1 MRVSRT
7 MITPYAAESLRRGAG
22 RGDVTGSGLS
32 LPRSGFELWHS
43 TTVNQLQARD
53 RGASSPNIGIGRAA
67 AILIVGAAVLISG
80 CGQIPSPMPAPDAPA
95 SSVAPSPIPSA
106 SGIGGAT
113 GDVCEYSVSG
123 DAARPVKPPP
133 TTGVPTSGTIS
144 YVLAMSN
151 GKVTITLDRTKAP
164 CTVNS
169 FVSLADQGYFDNTK
183 CHRLADSGIFVL
195 QCGDPTGTGNGGP
208 GYEFANETDGTES
221 YTEGVVAMANGG
233 PGTNGSQFF
242 LVWADSTSLDQTPN
256 FTIFGTMDKASRD
269 VVASMAGEGQDG
281 SNADG
286 TGRPNNPCEI
296 ASVTK
301 V

>member
-1 MRVSRT
+1 V
-7 MITPYAAESLRRGAG
+7 A
-22 RGDVTGSGLS
+22 
-32 LPRSGFELWHS
+32 LWHS
-43 TTVNQLQARD
+43 TTVNQLRVSVSRAGGDRARC
-53 RGASSPNIGIGRAA
+53 ASSSKRRAGRVPAAMIIG
-67 AILIVGAAVLISG
+67 VAVLISG
-80 CGQIPSPMPAPDAPA
+80 CGQIPSPPPVPEAPA
-95 SSVAPSPIPSA
+95 SSLAPSPVPSA
-106 SGIGGAT
+106 SGIA

-123 DAARPVKPPP
+123 DAARPVRPPP

-144 YVLAMSN
+144 YVLAMTN
-151 GKVTITLDRTKAP
+151 GEVTITLDRTKAP

-169 FVSLADQGYFDNTK
+169 FVSLADQGYFDDTK

-242 LVWADSTSLDQTPN
+242 LVWADSTSLDETPN
-256 FTIFGTMDKASRD
+256 FTIFGSMNKESRD
-269 VVASMAGEGQDG
+269 VVASMGGEGQDG

-296 ASVTK
+296 ATVTK
-301 V
+301 A

>member
-1 MRVSRT
+1 
-7 MITPYAAESLRRGAG
+7 
-22 RGDVTGSGLS
+22 LS
-32 LPRSGFELWHS
+32 LPGSRVALWHS
-43 TTVNQLQARD
+43 TTVNQL
-53 RGASSPNIGIGRAA
+53 GASVSRAA
-67 AILIVGAAVLISG
+67 RRAIAAIVVGAAVLISG
-80 CGQIPSPMPAPDAPA
+80 CGQIPSSLPAPDPPA
-95 SSVAPSPIPSA
+95 SSGIRSPEPSVSR
-106 SGIGGAT
+106 IGGDP
-113 GDVCEYSVSG
+113 GDICEYSLSG
-123 DAARPVKPPP
+123 DSARPVTPPP
-133 TTGVPTSGTIS
+133 ANGVPTSGTIS
-144 YVLAMSN
+144 YLLEMTN

-195 QCGDPTGTGNGGP
+195 QCGDPTGTGKGGP

-256 FTIFGTMDKASRD
+256 FTIFGEMDKASRD

-286 TGRPNNPCEI
+286 TGRPNNPCAI
-296 ASVTK
+296 ATVTRA
-301 V
+301 

>member
-7 MITPYAAESLRRGAG
+7 MITPYAAGPLRC
-22 RGDVTGSGLS
+22 GSGVDDFTVEGLS
-32 LPRSGFELWHS
+32 LPGGAVALCHS
-43 TTVNQLQARD
+43 TTVNQLR
-53 RGASSPNIGIGRAA
+53 RSSGSRKGAGRATA
-67 AILIVGAAVLISG
+67 AVIVGVAGVISG
-80 CGQIPSPMPAPDAPA
+80 CGQIPSSPPAPDAPA
-95 SSVAPSPIPSA
+95 SSVAHSPAPSA
-106 SGIGGAT
+106 SRIGGDT

-123 DAARPVKPPP
+123 DAARPVTPPP
-133 TTGVPTSGTIS
+133 TNGVPTSGTIS
-144 YVLAMSN
+144 YVLAMTN

-208 GYEFANETDGTES
+208 GYEFADETDGTES

-242 LVWADSTSLDQTPN
+242 LVWADSTSLDQIPN
-256 FTIFGTMDKASRD
+256 FTIFGKMNKESRD

-286 TGRPNNPCEI
+286 TGRPNNPSEI
-296 ASVTK
+296 ATVTRA
-301 V
+301 

>member
-1 MRVSRT
+1 MNRYGAARVLRLHGG
-7 MITPYAAESLRRGAG
+7 SLSLP
-22 RGDVTGSGLS
+22 GSGLA
-32 LPRSGFELWHS
+32 LWHS
-43 TTVNQLQARD
+43 TTVNQLRASPAPAR
-53 RGASSPNIGIGRAA
+53 RATA
-67 AILIVGAAVLISG
+67 TIVVGVVVLVSG
-80 CGQIPSPMPAPDAPA
+80 CGQLPNPLPAADPPA
-95 SSVAPSPIPSA
+95 SSVAQSPAPSA
-106 SGIGGAT
+106 SRIGSDQ
-113 GDVCEYSVSG
+113 GDICEYSLSG
-123 DAARPVKPPP
+123 DAARPVTPPP
-133 TTGVPTSGTIS
+133 TNRVPTSGTIS
-144 YVLAMSN
+144 YVLAMTN

-169 FVSLADQGYFDNTK
+169 FVSLADQGYFDNTR

-195 QCGDPTGTGNGGP
+195 QCGDPTSTGSGGP
-208 GYEFANETDGTES
+208 GYEFADETDGTES

-242 LVWADSTSLDQTPN
+242 LVWADSTNLDQTPN
-256 FTIFGTMDKASRD
+256 FTIFGKMNKPSRD

-296 ASVTK
+296 ASVTR

>member
-1 MRVSRT
+1 
-7 MITPYAAESLRRGAG
+7 MITPYADGPVRC
-22 RGDVTGSGLS
+22 GSGVDNFVMEGLS
-32 LPRSGFELWHS
+32 LPGSAVALWHS
-43 TTVNQLQARD
+43 TTVNQLRA
-53 RGASSPNIGIGRAA
+53 GVSRAA
-67 AILIVGAAVLISG
+67 AVLVGVAVLISG
-80 CGQIPSPMPAPDAPA
+80 CGQIPNPLPPLDAPA
-95 SSVAPSPIPSA
+95 SSANSPVPSA
-106 SGIGGAT
+106 SRIGGDT

-123 DAARPVKPPP
+123 DAARPVTPPP

-144 YVLAMSN
+144 YALAMTN
-151 GKVTITLDRTKAP
+151 GNVTITLDRNKAP

-195 QCGDPTGTGNGGP
+195 QCGDPTGTGKGGP

-242 LVWADSTSLDQTPN
+242 LVWADSTSLDKLPN
-256 FTIFGTMDKASRD
+256 FTIFGSMNKESRD

-296 ASVTK
+296 ATVTRA
-301 V
+301 

>member
-1 MRVSRT
+1 
-7 MITPYAAESLRRGAG
+7 
-22 RGDVTGSGLS
+22 LS
-32 LPRSGFELWHS
+32 LPGSSVALWHS
-43 TTVNQLQARD
+43 TTMNQL
-53 RGASSPNIGIGRAA
+53 GASGLRAA
-67 AILIVGAAVLISG
+67 GRPTAAIVVGVAVLISG
-80 CGQIPSPMPAPDAPA
+80 CGQIPSPLPAPDPPA
-95 SSVAPSPIPSA
+95 SSVARSPAPSA
-106 SGIGGAT
+106 SKIGGDP
-113 GDVCEYSVSG
+113 GDICEYSLSG
-123 DAARPVKPPP
+123 DSARPVTPPP
-133 TTGVPTSGTIS
+133 TNGVPTSGTIS
-144 YVLAMSN
+144 YLLEMTN

-195 QCGDPTGTGNGGP
+195 QCGDPTGTGKGGP

-242 LVWADSTSLDQTPN
+242 LVWADSTSLDQNPN
-256 FTIFGTMDKASRD
+256 FTIFGSMDKASRD

-286 TGRPNNPCEI
+286 TGRPNNPCAI
-296 ASVTK
+296 ATVTRA
-301 V
+301 

>member
-1 MRVSRT
+1 
-7 MITPYAAESLRRGAG
+7 
-22 RGDVTGSGLS
+22 LS
-32 LPRSGFELWHS
+32 LPGRGVALWHS
-43 TTVNQLQARD
+43 TTVNQLRASATRAVGSSRKWSRLSSAGD
-53 RGASSPNIGIGRAA
+53 DDLGRGRAQCASSSRITARRATT
-67 AILIVGAAVLISG
+67 AIIVGVVVLLTG
-80 CGQIPSPMPAPDAPA
+80 CGQIPNPPPAADPPA
-95 SSVAPSPIPSA
+95 SSATHTPAPSTSR
-106 SGIGGAT
+106 IGSDQ
-113 GDVCEYSVSG
+113 GDTCEYSLSG
-123 DAARPVKPPP
+123 DSARPATPPP
-133 TTGVPTSGTIS
+133 TNGVPTSGTIS
-144 YVLAMSN
+144 YVLAMTN
-151 GKVTITLDRTKAP
+151 GEVTITLDRTKAP

-208 GYEFANETDGTES
+208 GYEFADETDGTES

-256 FTIFGTMDKASRD
+256 FTIFGNMNKASRD

-296 ASVTK
+296 ASVTQA
-301 V
+301 

>member
-1 MRVSRT
+1 
-7 MITPYAAESLRRGAG
+7 MII
-22 RGDVTGSGLS
+22 GL
-32 LPRSGFELWHS
+32 
-43 TTVNQLQARD
+43 
-53 RGASSPNIGIGRAA
+53 I
-67 AILIVGAAVLISG
+67 VLISG
-80 CGQIPSPMPAPDAPA
+80 CGQIPNTPPAPDASANSIAPSPVPSA
-95 SSVAPSPIPSA
+95 SSVGDEA
-106 SGIGGAT
+106 GG
-113 GDVCEYSVSG
+113 VCEYSASG
-123 DAARPVKPPP
+123 DAARRVTAPP
-133 TTGVPTSGTIS
+133 TTEVPTSGTIS
-144 YVLAMSN
+144 YVLAMTN

-169 FVSLADQGYFDNTK
+169 FMSLADQGYFNNTK

-286 TGRPNNPCEI
+286 TGRPNNPSEI
-296 ASVTK
+296 TAVTRA
-301 V
+301 